1 MRTHG
6 HLFDRYANFDAL
18 HDGYLRARLG
28 CRDSRACMRFELRL
42 EENLIDLLNHLHW
55 GSYRTGPY
63 RHFYVHEPKTRR
75 ITALTQFRDRVLQ
88 HAMYAVLEPIWERR
102 FISDS
107 YACRVGKGTHRAA
120 GAAQQMLGECLR
132 THGRIYVLKADIRK
146 YFASIDHHHA
156 KRLIR
161 RAVKC
166 PRTLALL
173 EEMIDSYSEPGRP
186 GKGMPIG
193 NLISQLLANV
203 YLNELDQYVK
213 CRLGE
218 RWYARYMD
226 DFIIIGP
233 DKQHLHQLRIHLEW
247 WLAEHLAL
255 ETNHKTSVFPVAP
268 RQGRGLDFVG
278 FHLWPHKRRL
288 RKGSMKRFRRRV
300 RRLRRQYAAGEIG
313 LRGIQL
319 QLNSWLAHASHA
331 QAEGFVRS
339 VIYDTPWE
347 APHDQPDRH
356 QPQYRHGRADRDP
369 APRGYAAAGRRRR
382 ALLVQDPA
390 RRTGPLG

>member
-1 MRTHG
+1 VRTHG
-6 HLFDRYANFDAL
+6 YLFDQYANFDAL
-18 HDGYLRARLG
+18 HDGYLRARKG
-28 CRDSRACMRFELRL
+28 CRDSYACLRFERRL

-55 GSYRTGPY
+55 DSYRTGPY

-88 HAMYAVLEPIWERR
+88 HAMYATLEPLWERR

-120 GAAQQMLGECLR
+120 DRAQQMLRECLHR
-132 THGRIYVLKADIRK
+132 HGRIYVLKADIAK
-146 YFASIDHHHA
+146 YFASIDHAIA

-161 RAVKC
+161 RVIAC
-166 PRTLALL
+166 PRTLAILDDI
-173 EEMIDSYSEPGRP
+173 IDSYCEDGRP

-203 YLNELDQYVK
+203 YLDALDQYVK

-218 RWYARYMD
+218 RWYCRYMD
-226 DFIIIGP
+226 DFLIIGP
-233 DKQHLHQLRIHLEW
+233 DKRHLHQLRIHLEW
-247 WLAEHLAL
+247 WLAEHLEL
-255 ETNHKTSVFPVAP
+255 STNHKTSVFPVHP

-278 FHLWPHKRRL
+278 YHMWPHKRRL
-288 RKGSMKRFRRRV
+288 RKGSMKRFKRRV
-300 RRLRRQYAAGEIG
+300 RRLRRQYAAGEIVA
-313 LRGIQL
+313 RDVQL

-347 APHDQPDRH
+347 KHH
-356 QPQYRHGRADRDP
+356 
-369 APRGYAAAGRRRR
+369 AA
-382 ALLVQDPA
+382 VCD
-390 RRTGPLG
+390 